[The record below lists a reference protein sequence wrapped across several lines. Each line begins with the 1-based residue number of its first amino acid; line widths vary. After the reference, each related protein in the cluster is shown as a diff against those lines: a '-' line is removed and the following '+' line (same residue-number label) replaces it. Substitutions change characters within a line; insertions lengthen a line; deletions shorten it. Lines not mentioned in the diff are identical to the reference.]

1 VSAVRAAAVG
11 LLVLLAVPGGRAGA
25 EELPNVDLKGAQ
37 FPSGGLSFPAGP
49 LNLPSGS
56 VNLPSGGLNL
66 PSYGLAQ
73 PTGTA
78 RELRFDLMSDVLFDF
93 DKAELRPE
101 ADGVLRQLLAEVA
114 TRMKAPRYRVEGHT
128 DAKGSDAYNLDLSRR
143 RAESVKLWL
152 TRNGGVPAASVGTEG
167 FGRSRP
173 VAPNAKPDG
182 SDDPEGR
189 QKNRRVEIVATRRS

>member
-1 VSAVRAAAVG
+1 MSAVRAAAVG
-11 LLVLLAVPGGRAGA
+11 LLVLLGVVGGWAGA

-37 FPSGGLSFPAGP
+37 FPSGGLSFPAGS

-56 VNLPSGGLNL
+56 VNLPSGSLSL

-114 TRMKAPRYRVEGHT
+114 ARMKAPRYRVEGHT
-128 DAKGSDAYNLDLSRR
+128 DGMGSDAYNLDLSRR

-152 TRNGGVPAASVGTEG
+152 THNGAVPAASVGTEG
-167 FGRSRP
+167 FGKSRS
-173 VAPNAKPDG
+173 VAPNTKPDG

-189 QKNRRVEIVATRRS
+189 QKNRRVEIIASHRP

>member
-1 VSAVRAAAVG
+1 MRALLAG
-11 LLVLLAVPGGRAGA
+11 LLVLLGVLGGRAGA

-37 FPSGGLSFPAGP
+37 FPSGGLSLPAGS

-56 VNLPSGGLNL
+56 VTLPSGSLNL

-101 ADGVLRQLLAEVA
+101 ADGVLRQLLAEEA
-114 TRMKAPRYRVEGHT
+114 ARYRVEGHT
-128 DAKGSDAYNLDLSRR
+128 DGKGSDAYNLDLSRR

-152 TRNGGVPAASVGTEG
+152 TRNGCVPAVSVGTEG
-167 FGRSRP
+167 FGKSRP
-173 VAPNAKPDG
+173 VAPNTKPDG

-189 QKNRRVEIVATRRS
+189 QKNRRVEIVATQRS